1 MKKVVLVQV
10 VLLLCTVLLG
20 ISLKVGIL
28 PISTDIHKF
37 FGIASG
43 LAGLI
48 VLILAFMQKQ
58 RIQIKLLAAAVILLT
73 FSAGMGGSSLEN
85 TANYDLSYGQ
95 MVVSGF
101 LALVI
106 SIVIYFKLPS
116 KISRN

>member
-10 VLLLCTVLLG
+10 ILLLCTVLLG
-20 ISLKVGIL
+20 LSLKTGLL
-28 PISTDIHKF
+28 PVSNDTHRY
-37 FGIASG
+37 FGIGSG

-48 VLILAFMQKQ
+48 VLILAFVQKQ
-58 RIQIKLLAAAVILLT
+58 SLQIKLLAIAVILLT
-73 FSAGMGGSSLEN
+73 FSAAMGGNSLES

-106 SIVIYFKLPS
+106 SIVIYFKLS
-116 KISRN
+116 KKPRN